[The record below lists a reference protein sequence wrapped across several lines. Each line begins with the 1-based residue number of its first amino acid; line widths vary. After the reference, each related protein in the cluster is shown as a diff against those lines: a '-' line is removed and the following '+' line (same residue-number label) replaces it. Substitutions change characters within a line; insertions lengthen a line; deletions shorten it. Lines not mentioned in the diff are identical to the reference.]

1 MESRVSYYNSRWL
14 LLGTIHQKAGVLFHS
29 FPISCRRMR
38 ERRLH
43 TRPHPAHRH
52 SRRHLEPP
60 WSTANRHHSSSARGT
75 TRQAQTVCGSP
86 PPSVKHSPATQSRAT
101 GEYSW
106 VNITLKLLLLEN
118 TRKYF
123 GKTSFDSPCTPIYTW
138 NQERGIHLTSSDLRE
153 YEVVVFVLCG

>member
-1 MESRVSYYNSRWL
+1 MGIVLQFTMIVIGNNTSESWRSVSFISNKLSENERAQ
-14 LLGTIHQKAGVLFHS
+14 TPHQATPCSPTQQTTLRTAVIDSKPPS
-29 FPISCRRMR
+29 FFIS
-38 ERRLH
+38 
-43 TRPHPAHRH
+43 T
-52 SRRHLEPP
+52 
-60 WSTANRHHSSSARGT
+60 RHHAPGPDR
-75 TRQAQTVCGSP
+75 VWVP

-138 NQERGIHLTSSDLRE
+138 NQERGILLTSSDLRE